1 MAQVEERVG
10 PSALLQHVVGLLL
23 PVAEEPLPRDEPR
36 GVDVEEG
43 APLVGGRLRLL
54 VEPRG
59 ELVEDGGLPGA
70 RFADEDDGLRV
81 LRRHAGEEVV
91 HHRVHLPGAGE
102 LPPLG
107 QLVERHA
114 EARGGGRGGALLL
127 LPGELL
133 VVVLVVDL
141 ARGRGVEVVLLA
153 RALLRRRGEVVGER
167 RGALVLL
174 QLAALEL
181 GQGRRGRLHQ
191 ELAEAVVAVGAEP
204 EALVVAQREEVLEEG
219 GRGPLEQVVA
229 RGEPHAQVEGERA
242 DLHEGLV
249 RGRHHQ
255 RQAHR
260 RPLGAGRVPHGDR
273 VDVDG
278 LQLRPRGPRVLVD
291 VPRVGAGDPVVDGE
305 GEVLLGGLE
314 RGGVVGEV
322 RQVERGVGDAAARV
336 QRDEALDAEFHGAG
350 GGRRR
355 VVHVRGARGGDFLE
369 GAQRRVAPESRRTRG
384 WTSPSF
390 STSAESARSA
400 AGVSRRSGMRARA
413 RKASRRSGW
422 SSGRASAIASMASAR
437 SAADSA

>member
-1 MAQVEERVG
+1 MVG
-10 PSALLQHVVGLLL
+10 
-23 PVAEEPLPRDEPR
+23 VAGRFFFFLASSSSSSSSSTSPAGGASKSSFLR
-36 GVDVEEG
+36 GRFS
-43 APLVGGRLRLL
+43 GG
-54 VEPRG
+54 
-59 ELVEDGGLPGA
+59 GA
-70 RFADEDDGLRV
+70 RSSGS
-81 LRRHAGEEVV
+81 
-91 HHRVHLPGAGE
+91 
-102 LPPLG
+102 
-107 QLVERHA
+107 
-114 EARGGGRGGALLL
+114 GGGRSSFCSS
-127 LPGELL
+127 
-133 VVVLVVDL
+133 
-141 ARGRGVEVVLLA
+141 
-153 RALLRRRGEVVGER
+153 RR
-167 RGALVLL
+167 LSF
-174 QLAALEL
+174 

-260 RPLGAGRVPHGDR
+260 RALGAGRVPHGDR

-350 GGRRR
+350 GG
-355 VVHVRGARGGDFLE
+355 
-369 GAQRRVAPESRRTRG
+369 
-384 WTSPSF
+384 
-390 STSAESARSA
+390 A
-400 AGVSRRSGMRARA
+400 AG
-413 RKASRRSGW
+413 
-422 SSGRASAIASMASAR
+422 
-437 SAADSA
+437 